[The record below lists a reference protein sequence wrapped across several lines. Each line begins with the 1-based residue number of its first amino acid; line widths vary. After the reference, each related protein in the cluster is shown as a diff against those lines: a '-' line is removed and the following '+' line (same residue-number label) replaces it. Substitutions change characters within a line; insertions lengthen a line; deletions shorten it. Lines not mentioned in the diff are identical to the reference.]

1 MAVTIQQLKCFV
13 KMAEVMHYTK
23 AAEQL
28 HVSQPSLSYSISELE
43 KELGLTLF
51 ERRKN
56 TTFMTQYG
64 VELLPYARDVLDK
77 VEAVRMKSYELIDS
91 SRGTIN
97 LGNIYS
103 ISFDFVPRILERFYT
118 NKENCHIT
126 VNFLQGVTSI
136 LTDKLMD
143 GSLDLIF
150 SGESENSSLQRVH
163 IFTQEL
169 KLVLP
174 ANHALAAH
182 TEVALEDVQGE
193 GLISLGEGSNI
204 SNHIAQCFRGRGLH
218 ANFVLSVAECSAMGA
233 FISSNMAVAIA
244 PIVPSFNSN
253 NVRIIPFVQADREL
267 LGRKIYLQWPKDRL
281 LSPITRKFRD
291 FVLHEFSTN
300 RSGLGC
306 LLGENHFY
314 L

>member
-1 MAVTIQQLKCFV
+1 MTIQQLKCFV
-13 KMAEVMHYTK
+13 KMAEVMHYTQ

-28 HVSQPSLSYSISELE
+28 HVSQPSLSYSIAELE

-56 TTFMTQYG
+56 KTYMTRCG
-64 VELLPYARDVLDK
+64 DELLPYAQDVLDK
-77 VEAVRMKSYELIDS
+77 VDAVHMKSYELIDS

-103 ISFDFVPRILERFYT
+103 ISFDFIPRILERFYAD
-118 NKENCHIT
+118 KENCRIT
-126 VNFLQGVTSI
+126 VNFLQGVTNI

-150 SGESENSSLQRVH
+150 SGESEDNSLQSVH

-174 ANHALAAH
+174 ASHPLS
-182 TEVALEDVQGE
+182 TRTDVTLEDVQAE

-204 SNHIAQCFRGRGLH
+204 SNHIAQCFRSRGLS

-233 FISSNMAVAIA
+233 FISSNMAIAIA

-253 NVRIIPFVQADREL
+253 NVKIIPFVKADREL
-267 LGRKIYLQWPKDRL
+267 LGRKIYLQWQKNRL

-291 FVLHEFSTN
+291 FVLDEFSK
-300 RSGLGC
+300 SSKGLID
-306 LLGENHFY
+306 L
-314 L
+314 